1 VVLEAG
7 LSEGEGEQDARKAI
21 ILSGEY

>member
-21 ILSGEY
+21 VLSGEY